1 MNLERFIE
9 KNAPKN
15 RIALLVVLD
24 LLIIAVSGF
33 LALYVRFDF
42 SFSKMDMKYVDYEL
56 HYLPVNLILTLLIFV
71 AFKLYRSVWHFA
83 STTELLNVIGAGS
96 GSILSQ
102 IHPDGTSGDA
112 DAGQLLYDE
121 IRDPDRRNRMPALR
135 LSDSPYVSGETCGTG
150 ERQAEKHY
158 GSRRR
163 RGRSHD
169 YQRVPEQ
176 PLSGS

>member
-24 LLIIAVSGF
+24 ILIIAVSGF

-83 STTELLNVIGAGS
+83 STTELLNVIGACS

-102 IHPDGTSGDA
+102 IILMA
-112 DAGQLLYDE
+112 LLGM
-121 IRDPDRRNRMPALR
+121 RMPALR